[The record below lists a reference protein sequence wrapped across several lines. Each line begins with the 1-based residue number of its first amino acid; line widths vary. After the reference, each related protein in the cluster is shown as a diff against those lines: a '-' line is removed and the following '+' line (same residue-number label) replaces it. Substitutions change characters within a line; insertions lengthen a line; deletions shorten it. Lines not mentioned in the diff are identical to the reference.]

1 MTMKIIALIG
11 LALGLFLV
19 HTAGTAETV
28 PHSPVLVELFTSEG
42 CSSCPP
48 ADALLKQLD
57 AANDPQSPQVIVLSE
72 HVDYWNSIG
81 WKDPY
86 SSAAFSERQGVYA
99 QKFNLNS
106 VYTPQMVV
114 NGTAEFVGSD
124 GREAKAKIAASGA
137 HQAAVPVSLFAVS
150 PGIVRVEIEKA
161 SPGSIS
167 GSADVIV
174 AVASNET
181 STQVTSGENGGRKL
195 HHVAVVRTMKTV
207 GEIRDGQHF
216 SKEIDLGKNS
226 GGLRIVAWVQQQ
238 GQGRILGAAMRS
250 MAVTSAPVNS
260 DTVTSEPRA
269 AK

>member
-1 MTMKIIALIG
+1 MNVKIIALIVV
-11 LALGLFLV
+11 AFSLFLV
-19 HTAGTAETV
+19 HDAGTAETM
-28 PHSPVLVELFTSEG
+28 PHSPVMVELFTSEG

-57 AANDPQSPQVIVLSE
+57 AANDPENPQVIVLSE

-86 SSAAFSERQGVYA
+86 SSAAFSERQNAYA

-114 NGTAEFVGSD
+114 NGAAEFVGNDS
-124 GREAKAKIAASGA
+124 REARVKITAAGA

-207 GEIRDGQHF
+207 GEIRDGQYF
-216 SKEIDLGKNS
+216 SKEIDLGKNAS
-226 GGLRIVAWVQQQ
+226 GLRIVAWVQQH

-250 MAVTSAPVNS
+250 MAVTSAASNPG
-260 DTVTSEPRA
+260 TVTSEARA